1 MFSIF
6 KIFKNIPLSSSALG
20 YKLELYTDF
29 TMFRE
34 KGQTYI
40 FHIVILF
47 FKKKKH
53 IILIK
58 SLLLLAHH
66 ASQYHKD
73 NLSLHHERHQNF
85 GSLN

>member
-29 TMFRE
+29 KMFRE

-40 FHIVILF
+40 FHIAILF
-47 FKKKKH
+47 FKKKARN
-53 IILIK
+53 
-58 SLLLLAHH
+58 S
-66 ASQYHKD
+66 D
-73 NLSLHHERHQNF
+73 
-85 GSLN
+85 